1 MPTQLHTEPGATSS
15 DAQKRTQAM
24 AKPSTFQNEASRE
37 RPALTKIVATVG
49 PASDSRAMIERLI
62 DAGVSVFRLNFSHGT
77 TDEHKKRLDT
87 IRAAATA
94 KGVCIGVLGDL
105 PGPKIRVGTVPDI
118 DEGGGIDL
126 TVGQNVLLD
135 RTITAAEVREE
146 TVDDR
151 CELVPAL
158 PLTYGDLVDEVQ
170 PGQRVLINDGAIRML
185 CVGAEPGGH
194 AVRCVVTVGGKV
206 TTRKGI
212 NLPETD
218 MQVPALTDRDR
229 ELVKWAVQHEL
240 DYLALSFVR
249 SGKEIE
255 ELRDLIVAQAPN
267 HEPIPIIA
275 KIEKPQAL
283 ARIDEIAEVTDAI
296 MVARGDLGVEMDIPE
311 VPVAQ
316 KRIIKAANYWG
327 KPCIVATQMLETMI
341 DSAIPTRAE
350 ASDVANAIF
359 DRAGAVMLS
368 GETAVG
374 KHPALVVETMTRI
387 ARAAE
392 ASLAKAE
399 GKASPPERLKQTR
412 YRTAALAHGAWHLA
426 EDLDAKAIVCW
437 SQLGGTARYLSQN
450 DFDIP
455 IIAWSSDPAATR
467 RMALLRGVRPVLA
480 QPPKSGRLADWT
492 DMVEAH
498 LLEQH
503 WASAGDQVLLVAGRP
518 LGVARVV
525 NSISVLEVG
534 DPTGGYRDH

>member
-1 MPTQLHTEPGATSS
+1 MPAPTNAAN
-15 DAQKRTQAM
+15 DV
-24 AKPSTFQNEASRE
+24 SRIE
-37 RPALTKIVATVG
+37 RPPLTKIVATVG
-49 PASDSRAMIERLI
+49 PASDSQATLERLI
-62 DAGVSVFRLNFSHGT
+62 DSGVSIFRLNFSHGS
-77 TDEHKKRLDT
+77 TDEHKRRLET
-87 IRAAATA
+87 IRAAASA
-94 KGVCIGVLGDL
+94 MGRCIGVLGDL

-118 DEGGGIDL
+118 DEGGGID
-126 TVGQNVLLD
+126 VQQGQHVLLD
-135 RTITAAEVREE
+135 RTITVAEVREE
-146 TVDDR
+146 TIDDR
-151 CELVPAL
+151 CEIVPAL

-185 CVGAEPGGH
+185 AVGLEPGGA
-194 AVRCVVTVGGKV
+194 AVRCVVTMGGKV

-212 NLPETD
+212 NLPETELK
-218 MQVPALTDRDR
+218 VPALTDRDR
-229 ELVKWAVQHEL
+229 ELVRWSVAHEL

-255 ELRDLIVAQAPN
+255 ELRDLVAAEAPDR
-267 HEPIPIIA
+267 EPIPIIA

-283 ARIDEIAEVTDAI
+283 SRIDEIAEVADAI

-311 VPVAQ
+311 VPPAQ
-316 KRIIKAANYWG
+316 KRIIAAAGHWG

-341 DSAIPTRAE
+341 ESAIPTRAE

-374 KHPALVVETMTRI
+374 KHPVLVVETMARI
-387 ARAAE
+387 ARATE
-392 ASLAKAE
+392 AAMAQSDR
-399 GKASPPERLKQTR
+399 GASPPQRLKQTR

-426 EDLDAKAIVCW
+426 NDLDAKAIVCW

-480 QPPKSGRLADWT
+480 QPPESGRLADWT

-498 LLEQH
+498 LLEHH
-503 WASAGDQVLLVAGRP
+503 WAKAGDQVLLVAGRP

-525 NSISVLEVG
+525 NSLSVLELG
-534 DPTGGYRDH
+534 DPTGGYRQHH

>member
-1 MPTQLHTEPGATSS
+1 MPKPTAAQGEPA
-15 DAQKRTQAM
+15 ART
-24 AKPSTFQNEASRE
+24 E
-37 RPALTKIVATVG
+37 RPTLTKIVATIG
-49 PASDSRAMIERLI
+49 PASESQAALERLI
-62 DAGVSVFRLNFSHGT
+62 DAGASVFRLNFSHGS
-77 TDEHKKRLDT
+77 TDEHARRLET
-87 IRAAATA
+87 IRKAAAA
-94 KGVCIGVLGDL
+94 RGACVGVLGDL

-126 TVGQNVLLD
+126 TTGQNVLLD
-135 RTITAAEVREE
+135 RTIGLAEIREE
-146 TVDDR
+146 QDGDH
-151 CELVPAL
+151 CEIVPVL
-158 PLTYGDLVDEVQ
+158 PLTYGGLVDEVR

-185 CVGAEPGGH
+185 AVGTEPGGN

-218 MQVPALTDRDR
+218 LRVPALTERDR
-229 ELVKWAVQHEL
+229 ELVKWAVEHEL
-240 DYLALSFVR
+240 DFLALSFVR
-249 SGKEIE
+249 SGAEIE
-255 ELRDLIVAQAPN
+255 ELRDLIVAEAP
-267 HEPIPIIA
+267 HREPIPIIA

-283 ARIDEIAEVTDAI
+283 ARIDEIAEVADAI

-311 VPVAQ
+311 VPPAQ
-316 KRIIKAANYWG
+316 KRIIRAANDWG

-341 DSAIPTRAE
+341 DSMIPTRAE

-374 KHPALVVETMTRI
+374 KHPALVVETMARI

-392 ASLAKAE
+392 CSLAKAE

-426 EDLDAKAIVCW
+426 EDLDARAIVCW

-455 IIAWSSDPAATR
+455 IIAWSSDAAATR
-467 RMALLRGVRPVLA
+467 RMALLRGVWPVHA
-480 QPPKSGRLADWT
+480 QPPASGRLADWT
-492 DMVEAH
+492 DVVEAY
-498 LLEQH
+498 LLEHH
-503 WASAGDQVLLVAGRP
+503 WVQTGDQVLLVAGRP
-518 LGVARVV
+518 LGTARVV
-525 NSISVLEVG
+525 NSLSVLEVG
-534 DPTGGYRDH
+534 DPTGGYRNHH

>member
-1 MPTQLHTEPGATSS
+1 MPTPKTHQGPSEATV
-15 DAQKRTQAM
+15 RT
-24 AKPSTFQNEASRE
+24 E
-37 RPALTKIVATVG
+37 RPTLTKIVATIG
-49 PASDSRAMIERLI
+49 PASESQAMLERLI
-62 DAGVSVFRLNFSHGT
+62 DAGASIFRLNFSHGS
-77 TDEHKKRLDT
+77 TDEHKVRLEA
-87 IRAAATA
+87 IRRAAAA
-94 KGVCIGVLGDL
+94 KGVSIGVLGDL
-105 PGPKIRVGTVPDI
+105 PGPKIRVGTVPDL
-118 DEGGGIDL
+118 DEGGGID
-126 TVGQNVLLD
+126 VQPGQSVLLD
-135 RTITAAEVREE
+135 RTIKAAEVREE

-158 PLTYGDLVDEVQ
+158 PLTYGGLVDEVQ

-185 CVGAEPGGH
+185 AVGIEPDGS

-218 MQVPALTDRDR
+218 MKVPALTARDR
-229 ELVKWAVQHEL
+229 ELVKWAVANEL

-249 SGKEIE
+249 SGQEIE
-255 ELRDLIVAQAPN
+255 ELRDLIVAEAPTK
-267 HEPIPIIA
+267 EPIPIIA

-283 ARIDEIAEVTDAI
+283 ARIDEIAEVSDAI

-311 VPVAQ
+311 VPPAQ
-316 KRIIKAANYWG
+316 KRIIKAANDWG

-374 KHPALVVETMTRI
+374 KHPALVVDTMARI

-392 ASLAKAE
+392 CALAKAD
-399 GKASPPERLKQTR
+399 GTASPPQRLKQTR

-426 EDLDAKAIVCW
+426 EDLDAKVIVCW

-455 IIAWSSDPAATR
+455 IIAWSSDAAATR
-467 RMALLRGVRPVLA
+467 RMALLRGVRPILA
-480 QPPKSGRLADWT
+480 QPPESGRLADWT

-498 LLEQH
+498 LLEHH
-503 WASAGDQVLLVAGRP
+503 WAQAGDQVLLVAGRP
-518 LGVARVV
+518 LGTARVV
-525 NSISVLEVG
+525 NSLSVLEVG
-534 DPTGGYRDH
+534 DPSGGYRSHH

>member
-1 MPTQLHTEPGATSS
+1 MPNPTNTPAPGETLA
-15 DAQKRTQAM
+15 RT
-24 AKPSTFQNEASRE
+24 E
-37 RPALTKIVATVG
+37 RPTLTKIVATIG
-49 PASDSRAMIERLI
+49 PASESPAVLERLI
-62 DAGVSVFRLNFSHGT
+62 DAGASIFRLNFSHGT
-77 TDEHKKRLDT
+77 NDEHKQRLDA
-87 IRAAATA
+87 IRETAKA

-118 DEGGGIDL
+118 DENGGIEL
-126 TVGQNVLLD
+126 RLGQNVLLD
-135 RTITAAEVREE
+135 RSIEVAEIREE
-146 TVDDR
+146 PDGDH
-151 CELVPAL
+151 CEVVPAL
-158 PLTYGDLVDEVQ
+158 PLTYGGLVDEVQ

-185 CVGAEPGGH
+185 AVGTEPGGN
-194 AVRCVVTVGGKV
+194 AVRCVVTVGGTV

-218 MQVPALTDRDR
+218 MKVPALTERDR
-229 ELVKWAVQHEL
+229 EMVTWAVANEL

-255 ELRDLIVAQAPN
+255 ELRDLIIAENPDR
-267 HEPIPIIA
+267 EPIPIIA

-283 ARIDEIAEVTDAI
+283 ARIEEIAQVADAI

-311 VPVAQ
+311 VPPAQ
-316 KRIIKAANYWG
+316 KRIIKAANDWG

-341 DSAIPTRAE
+341 DSSIPTRAE

-374 KHPALVVETMTRI
+374 KHPALVVETMARI
-387 ARAAE
+387 ARSAE
-392 ASLAKAE
+392 CALARVE
-399 GKASPPERLKQTR
+399 GKANPPQKLKQTR

-426 EDLDAKAIVCW
+426 EDLDATAIVCW

-467 RMALLRGVRPVLA
+467 RMALLRGVWPVFQ
-480 QPPKSGRLADWT
+480 QPPESGRLADWT
-492 DMVEAH
+492 DVVEAY
-498 LLEQH
+498 LLEHH
-503 WASAGDQVLLVAGRP
+503 WVEAGDQVLLVAGRP
-518 LGVARVV
+518 LGTARVV
-525 NSISVLEVG
+525 NSLSVLEVG
-534 DPTGGYRDH
+534 DPSGGYRDHH